1 MIFSGSNVVS
11 FSPQPLNTDGA
22 TLNVTPG
29 DISHLAST
37 GVPLIFP
44 GAMGGKSKYKAYNV
58 IFVHYKCHHRNF
70 NLNLFIF
77 V

>member
-22 TLNVTPG
+22 AFNVTPG
-29 DISHLAST
+29 DVSQLASA

-44 GAMGGKSKYKAYNV
+44 GAMGGKSKYE
-58 IFVHYKCHHRNF
+58 
-70 NLNLFIF
+70 
-77 V
+77 